1 MSSDGKRPS
10 VEHFKEFVKKHP
22 KLRDEVRSGQKTWQ
36 QYFEEWYLYGEDS
49 DIWKPYSNNQSNP
62 QNENIGSNEGNGYIG
77 KVMSLVR
84 NLNPDQIQGHLS
96 NVNSTLTNIQQL
108 ISQFKSPSST
118 SPRNQNTSQSQP
130 FNFRKD

>member
-1 MSSDGKRPS
+1 MSNDVKRRS
-10 VEHFKEFVKKHP
+10 VEHFKEFVKRHP
-22 KLRDEVRSGQKTWQ
+22 KLRDEVRNGNKTWQ
-36 QYFEEWYLYGEDS
+36 QYYEEWYLYGEDS
-49 DIWKPYSNNQSNP
+49 DIWKPYSDNRNNP
-62 QNENIGSNEGNGYIG
+62 QKDLISANDGNGYLG

-118 SPRNQNTSQSQP
+118 SQRNQNATQNQP